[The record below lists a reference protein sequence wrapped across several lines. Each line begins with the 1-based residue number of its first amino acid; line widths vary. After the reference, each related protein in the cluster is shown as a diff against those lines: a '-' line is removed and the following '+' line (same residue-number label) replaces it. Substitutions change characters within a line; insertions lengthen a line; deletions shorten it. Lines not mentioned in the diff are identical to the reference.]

1 MMKRSEDSL
10 PGRIRALREGQSLAF
25 MADRIDAI
33 RQAAARAMKMTGLE
47 YTVRVEGKPR
57 DGKRRIAVYCG
68 PVPEHVVTGT
78 DGVRRV
84 VPKHDKHSAIYQTH
98 CGFREAPDRISMGDL
113 KESIERGWLRVCRKR
128 GWNPRWD

>member
-10 PGRIRALREGQSLAF
+10 PGRIRALAEGQSLALVTGSP
-25 MADRIDAI
+25 DRV
-33 RQAAARAMKMTGLE
+33 RQAAARAMKMTGRE
-47 YTVRVEGKPR
+47 YTVREEGKAR
-57 DGKRRIAVYCG
+57 AGQRRVAVYCG
-68 PVPEHVVTGT
+68 PAPENVVTGV
-78 DGVRRV
+78 DGKRRV